1 MKKFLCFLLLAI
13 SILSYAQLDR
23 EHWFAPMFDGQS
35 NGTPQQYLHL
45 STNETA
51 PFNVTIYNNNIVI
64 NQVSI
69 SKGNPAIIPI
79 LRSYIITDDPNDLH
93 KVGTMGLYVKADKP
107 CFANL
112 RFRVTN
118 HAEIITSKGTAGIGT
133 KFYTVVA
140 PNLQNNANLGF
151 SASFLAT
158 EDQTVVTV
166 DKFKKNLYFNNYGNA
181 TSFTFTLNKGQSFMI
196 DGRSITAGNM
206 NGFTGATVTADKP
219 ISMSNG
225 NFNGQYATTDNQ
237 NGSDILMDQSVPVD
251 KLGDDFVIV
260 KGYGEIGNN
269 MEGAIVVATEKN
281 TSVYLN
287 DATLPIVTLAN
298 EGDSYRIT
306 EDQYIN
312 RGNKH
317 YNLHIKSDKNIYVY
331 QLLGGVENG
340 TTPLATGGMNYIP
353 PLNCYLPKKID
364 ELSYISRMALTD
376 SDYTFLTKLNII
388 TEKGATVKVNGQ
400 TPDPMNG
407 PYDISSMVANQKWVT
422 YSIPGVTGNVT
433 VESSKAVT
441 AGIASGNAAF
451 GYGGYFAG
459 FSSIPLILKISG
471 ECILAGGG
479 GVTLAVTEG
488 FDSYEWLIKNPDGTY
503 SAASGINNTYTY
515 SPQQAGIYAVK
526 VKQGSCP
533 QVQTADYKFY
543 NCTTYTNYDYRSCGS
558 EIITPTFVLS
568 NQTVNPASI
577 QIITP
582 PSKGTATIGSD
593 GKITYTANP
602 GASGNDYFKFS
613 FCGIGAIPDCETIQI
628 TIKMIEKTDDAILQE
643 CSTNGIATYNLT
655 LANVSPDNTLAKS
668 YFKTQYGA
676 ENNILADK
684 ILNFTTYSSADGFI
698 YIRLVNDI
706 NCFAVAKVELKSKL
720 PPIVY
725 ENLYTQLHCDEEI
738 DGKIDGIY
746 NVNVSSITPIVL
758 PVASNFI
765 VKYYDSLNKANA
777 GLNDNVTGIFS
788 FTANNS
794 PIWIR
799 VDSPNGC
806 PPVIKKIL
814 LKTGTPFALDSS
826 FENIPIC
833 DNDLNNS
840 ENVNLTDYVSQ
851 FTNESGVPVKYFDD
865 LIKAQN
871 NNPSDEISVNQIL
884 NANKTYYLRF
894 KKSGVCETIGTLN
907 LIFKQPKKSTDLQ
920 DQQICPESTA
930 DLKTGGGF
938 DGYLWSTGETSE
950 SISAPIGEYWVEL
963 TSNGCTYKQAVSVTA
978 VSLPKIE
985 TIIIQGSTVT
995 INASGGNPPYQYAI
1009 DNSNYQPSN
1018 VFTNISGGVHTVYV
1032 ISVDHCEPVSAEIN
1046 VIQLYNAITPNSDGY
1061 NDVLDYSGL
1070 LTKNEPFLQI
1080 FDRFGK
1086 IVFTGDKN
1094 NRFIWDGKISGKA
1107 QTTGTY
1113 WYVMHWKE
1121 PGFETVTQFTGW
1133 VLVKNRN

>member
-1 MKKFLCFLLLAI
+1 MKKLLLLLYIFI
-13 SILSYAQLDR
+13 SFSSYAQLDR

-45 STNETA
+45 STNEST

-64 NQVSI
+64 NQVTI

-269 MEGAIVVATEKN
+269 MEGAIVVATKKN

-407 PYDISSMVANQKWVT
+407 PYDISSIVANQKWVT

-471 ECILAGGG
+471 ECIP
-479 GVTLAVTEG
+479 GVTLSVTDG
-488 FDSYEWLIKNPDGTY
+488 FIKYQWLLKSGNSYIPIAGANLNTFNPT
-503 SAASGINNTYTY
+503 
-515 SPQQAGIYAVK
+515 QAGIYAVK
-526 VKQGSCP
+526 MQQGSCP
-533 QVQTADYKFY
+533 EIQTQDYKFF
-543 NCTTYTNYDYRSCGS
+543 NCTSFTNSDYDICNSQV
-558 EIITPTFVLS
+558 ITPAFALS
-568 NQTVNPASI
+568 TQTVN
-577 QIITP
+577 
-582 PSKGTATIGSD
+582 TATIKITTPPTKGTVVIGSN
-593 GKITYTANP
+593 GLITYTANP
-602 GASGNDYFKFS
+602 NSSGKDYFMYTFCGND
-613 FCGIGAIPDCETIQI
+613 ALPDCENAQVTVNIRK
-628 TIKMIEKTDDAILQE
+628 IKYANATLAE
-643 CSTNGIATYNLT
+643 CSSKGTASFN
-655 LANVSPDNTLAKS
+655 LANANITNDTNITRTYFSDAALTTQIQAAQLSNYVSSAGTVYVVLKNSLGCTETATITLKIVSPPVVTPS
-668 YFKTQYGA
+668 
-676 ENNILADK
+676 
-684 ILNFTTYSSADGFI
+684 
-698 YIRLVNDI
+698 
-706 NCFAVAKVELKSKL
+706 
-720 PPIVY
+720 
-725 ENLYTQLHCDEEI
+725 LYTRIHCDEDLDSI
-738 DGKIDGIY
+738 IDGIY
-746 NVNVSSITPIVL
+746 KANLATVTPIVVQN
-758 PVASNFI
+758 PENFT
-765 VKYYDSLNKANA
+765 VRYYTDEGKA
-777 GLNDNVTGIFS
+777 LTG
-788 FTANNS
+788 ANNNIS
-794 PIWIR
+794 GTFNFSNMTSVWIR
-799 VDSPNGC
+799 VDSPEIC
-806 PPVIKKIL
+806 APVIKEIQL
-814 LKTGTPFALDSS
+814 NTGTK
-826 FENIPIC
+826 IPLIKTDAIVEIC
-833 DNDLNNS
+833 DANNDLS
-840 ENVNLTDYVSQ
+840 E
-851 FTNESGVPVKYFDD
+851 P
-865 LIKAQN
+865 
-871 NNPSDEISVNQIL
+871 
-884 NANKTYYLRF
+884 
-894 KKSGVCETIGTLN
+894 LN
-907 LIFKQPKKSTDLQ
+907 LADYISEFTSNSGSAVSFFKTSKDAFQNTNSVSANQTISGDTKFYMRVTSNNFCTALATLTIKFKYAKVSKTL
-920 DQQICPESTA
+920 PESASVCLGSRITLDA
-930 DLKTGGGF
+930 GAGF
-938 DGYLWSTGETSE
+938 ESYLWSNGSTTQSVTVAVGD
-950 SISAPIGEYWVEL
+950 YWVDL
-963 TSNGCTYKQAVSVTA
+963 KSDNGCVYRQSVSVKN
-978 VSLPKIE
+978 VVLPEIRSVD
-985 TIIIQGSTVT
+985 IQGSTVT
-995 INASGGNPPYQYAI
+995 VFAEGGTPPYRYSLDGRTYQ
-1009 DNSNYQPSN
+1009 DSNT
-1018 VFTNISGGVHTVYV
+1018 FTNVGGGKHTISV
-1032 ISVDHCEPVSAEIN
+1032 ISAENCAPVYALIDVILQYN
-1046 VIQLYNAITPNSDGY
+1046 VITPNGDGI
-1061 NDVLDYSGL
+1061 NDVFDYSSL
-1070 LTKNEPFLQI
+1070 MKKDEPMLQI
-1080 FDRFGK
+1080 FDRYGK
-1086 IVFTGDKN
+1086 LIFSGDYT
-1094 NRFIWDGKISGKA
+1094 NRFIWDGKLTGK
-1107 QTTGTY
+1107 TVSTGSY
-1113 WYVMHWKE
+1113 WYIMRWKE
-1121 PGFETVTQFTGW
+1121 PGSNRLTQYNNW
-1133 VLVKNRN
+1133 ILVKNRE

>member
-45 STNETA
+45 STNEST

-64 NQVSI
+64 NQVTI

-269 MEGAIVVATEKN
+269 MEGAIVVATKKN

-407 PYDISSMVANQKWVT
+407 PYDISSIEANQKWVT

-471 ECILAGGG
+471 ECIP
-479 GVTLAVTEG
+479 GVTLSVTDG
-488 FDSYEWLIKNPDGTY
+488 FIKYQWLLKSGNSYIPIAGANLNTFNPT
-503 SAASGINNTYTY
+503 
-515 SPQQAGIYAVK
+515 QAGIYAVK
-526 VKQGSCP
+526 MQQGSCP
-533 QVQTADYKFY
+533 EIQTQDYKFF
-543 NCTTYTNYDYRSCGS
+543 NCTSFTNSDYDICNSQV
-558 EIITPTFVLS
+558 ITPAFALS
-568 NQTVNPASI
+568 TQTVN
-577 QIITP
+577 
-582 PSKGTATIGSD
+582 TATIKITTPPTKGTVVIGSN
-593 GKITYTANP
+593 GLITYTANP
-602 GASGNDYFKFS
+602 NSSGKDYFMYTFCGND
-613 FCGIGAIPDCETIQI
+613 ALPDCENAQVTVNIRK
-628 TIKMIEKTDDAILQE
+628 IKYANATLAE
-643 CSTNGIATYNLT
+643 CSSKGTASFN
-655 LANVSPDNTLAKS
+655 LANANITNDTNITRTYFSDAALTTQIQAAQLSNYVSSAGTVYVVLKNSVGCTETATITLKIVSPPVVTPS
-668 YFKTQYGA
+668 
-676 ENNILADK
+676 
-684 ILNFTTYSSADGFI
+684 
-698 YIRLVNDI
+698 
-706 NCFAVAKVELKSKL
+706 
-720 PPIVY
+720 
-725 ENLYTQLHCDEEI
+725 LYTRIHCDEDLDSI
-738 DGKIDGIY
+738 IDGIY
-746 NVNVSSITPIVL
+746 KANLATVTPIVVQN
-758 PVASNFI
+758 PENFT
-765 VKYYDSLNKANA
+765 VRYYTDEGKA
-777 GLNDNVTGIFS
+777 LTG
-788 FTANNS
+788 ANNNIS
-794 PIWIR
+794 GTFNFSNMTSVWIR
-799 VDSPNGC
+799 VDSPEIC
-806 PPVIKKIL
+806 APVIKEIQL
-814 LKTGTPFALDSS
+814 NTGTK
-826 FENIPIC
+826 IPLIKTDAIVEIC
-833 DNDLNNS
+833 DANNDLS
-840 ENVNLTDYVSQ
+840 E
-851 FTNESGVPVKYFDD
+851 P
-865 LIKAQN
+865 
-871 NNPSDEISVNQIL
+871 
-884 NANKTYYLRF
+884 
-894 KKSGVCETIGTLN
+894 LN
-907 LIFKQPKKSTDLQ
+907 LADYISEFTSNSGSAVSFFKTSKDAFQNTNSVSANQTISGDSKFYMRVTSNNFCTALATLTIKFKYAKVSKTL
-920 DQQICPESTA
+920 PESASVCLGSRITLDA
-930 DLKTGGGF
+930 GAGF
-938 DGYLWSTGETSE
+938 ESYLWSNGSTTQSVTVAVGD
-950 SISAPIGEYWVEL
+950 YWVDL
-963 TSNGCTYKQAVSVTA
+963 KSDNGCVYRQSVSVKN
-978 VSLPKIE
+978 VVLPEIRSVD
-985 TIIIQGSTVT
+985 IQGSTVT
-995 INASGGNPPYQYAI
+995 VFAEGGTPPYRYSLDGRTYQ
-1009 DNSNYQPSN
+1009 DSNT
-1018 VFTNISGGVHTVYV
+1018 FTNVGGGKHTISV
-1032 ISVDHCEPVSAEIN
+1032 ISAENCAPVYALIDVILQYN
-1046 VIQLYNAITPNSDGY
+1046 VITPNGDGI
-1061 NDVLDYSGL
+1061 NDVFDYSSL
-1070 LTKNEPFLQI
+1070 MKKDEPMLQI
-1080 FDRFGK
+1080 FDRYGK
-1086 IVFTGDKN
+1086 LIFSGDYT
-1094 NRFIWDGKISGKA
+1094 NRFIWDGKLTGK
-1107 QTTGTY
+1107 TVSTGSY
-1113 WYVMHWKE
+1113 WYIMRWKE
-1121 PGFETVTQFTGW
+1121 PGSNRLTQYNNW
-1133 VLVKNRN
+1133 ILVKNRE

>member
-45 STNETA
+45 STNEST

-64 NQVSI
+64 NQVTI

-269 MEGAIVVATEKN
+269 MEGAIVVATKKN

-407 PYDISSMVANQKWVT
+407 PYDISSIEANQKWVT

-471 ECILAGGG
+471 ECIP
-479 GVTLAVTEG
+479 GVTLSVTDG
-488 FDSYEWLIKNPDGTY
+488 FIKYQWLLKSGNSYIPIAGANLNTFNPT
-503 SAASGINNTYTY
+503 
-515 SPQQAGIYAVK
+515 QAGIYAVK
-526 VKQGSCP
+526 MQQGSCP
-533 QVQTADYKFY
+533 EIQTQDYKFF
-543 NCTTYTNYDYRSCGS
+543 NCTSFTNSDYDICNSQV
-558 EIITPTFVLS
+558 ITPAFALS
-568 NQTVNPASI
+568 TQTVN
-577 QIITP
+577 
-582 PSKGTATIGSD
+582 TATIKITTPPTKGTVVIGSN
-593 GKITYTANP
+593 GLITYTANP
-602 GASGNDYFKFS
+602 NSSGKDYFMYTFCGND
-613 FCGIGAIPDCETIQI
+613 ALPDCENAQVTVNIRK
-628 TIKMIEKTDDAILQE
+628 IKYANATLAE
-643 CSTNGIATYNLT
+643 CSSKGTASFN
-655 LANVSPDNTLAKS
+655 LANANITNDTNITRTYFSDAALTTQIQAAQLSNYVSSAGTVYVVLKNSVGCTETATITLKIVSPPVVTPS
-668 YFKTQYGA
+668 
-676 ENNILADK
+676 
-684 ILNFTTYSSADGFI
+684 
-698 YIRLVNDI
+698 
-706 NCFAVAKVELKSKL
+706 
-720 PPIVY
+720 
-725 ENLYTQLHCDEEI
+725 LYTRIHCDEDLDSI
-738 DGKIDGIY
+738 IDGIY
-746 NVNVSSITPIVL
+746 KANLATVTPIVVQN
-758 PVASNFI
+758 PENFT
-765 VKYYDSLNKANA
+765 VRYYTDEGKA
-777 GLNDNVTGIFS
+777 LTG
-788 FTANNS
+788 ANNNIS
-794 PIWIR
+794 GTFNFSNMTSVWIR
-799 VDSPNGC
+799 VDSPEIC
-806 PPVIKKIL
+806 APVIKEIQL
-814 LKTGTPFALDSS
+814 NTGTK
-826 FENIPIC
+826 IPLIKTDAIVEIC
-833 DNDLNNS
+833 DANNDLS
-840 ENVNLTDYVSQ
+840 E
-851 FTNESGVPVKYFDD
+851 P
-865 LIKAQN
+865 
-871 NNPSDEISVNQIL
+871 
-884 NANKTYYLRF
+884 
-894 KKSGVCETIGTLN
+894 LN
-907 LIFKQPKKSTDLQ
+907 LADYISEFTSNSGSAVSFFKTSKDAFQNTNSVSANQTISGDTKFYMRVTSNNFCTALATLTIKFKYAKVSKTL
-920 DQQICPESTA
+920 PESASVCLGSRITLDA
-930 DLKTGGGF
+930 GAGF
-938 DGYLWSTGETSE
+938 ESYLWSNGSTTQSVTVAVGD
-950 SISAPIGEYWVEL
+950 YWVDL
-963 TSNGCTYKQAVSVTA
+963 KSDNGCVYRQSVSVKN
-978 VSLPKIE
+978 VVLPEIRSVD
-985 TIIIQGSTVT
+985 IQGSTVT
-995 INASGGNPPYQYAI
+995 VFAEGGTPPYRYSLDGRTYQ
-1009 DNSNYQPSN
+1009 DSNT
-1018 VFTNISGGVHTVYV
+1018 FTNVGGGKHTISV
-1032 ISVDHCEPVSAEIN
+1032 ISAENCAPVYALIDVILQYN
-1046 VIQLYNAITPNSDGY
+1046 VITPNGDGI
-1061 NDVLDYSGL
+1061 NDVFDYSSL
-1070 LTKNEPFLQI
+1070 MKKDEPMLQI
-1080 FDRFGK
+1080 FDRYGK
-1086 IVFTGDKN
+1086 LIFSGDYT
-1094 NRFIWDGKISGKA
+1094 NRFIWDGKLTGK
-1107 QTTGTY
+1107 TVSTGSY
-1113 WYVMHWKE
+1113 WYIMRWKE
-1121 PGFETVTQFTGW
+1121 PGSNRLTQYNNW
-1133 VLVKNRN
+1133 ILVKNRE